1 MSKDSNIKGTKNTK
15 STLVKDTL
23 ILGLITL
30 VAGFCLALAYEVTAP
45 IIAETKAMAQA
56 ESYKSVYAEAE
67 KFVSNDE
74 LKEQVGQLFTSDAY
88 GTIVI
93 NEVFAVEDGAGNA
106 AGHVMSISTRGGYN
120 GNITLSLGYSS
131 EGILTGME
139 ILESGETPGFGAK
152 ASEPEFKGQFSN
164 QQAQSFTA
172 GKSEGEGQVE
182 VDGITGATVTTT
194 AVIKAINAAIEFSK
208 ALPAQ

>member
-1 MSKDSNIKGTKNTK
+1 MSKDNNKK

-30 VAGFCLALAYEVTAP
+30 VAGFSLALAYEITAP

-56 ESYKSVYAEAE
+56 ESYKAVYAEAE

-74 LKEQVGQLFTSDAY
+74 LKDKSGELFTSDAY

-93 NEVFAVEDGAGNA
+93 NEVFAVEDAAGNA

-152 ASEPEFKGQFSN
+152 ASEPEFKGQFSG
-164 QQAQSFTA
+164 QQAESFTA
-172 GKSEGEGQVE
+172 GKAEGDGQVE
-182 VDGITGATVTTT
+182 VDGITGATITTT
-194 AVIKAINAAIEFSK
+194 AVIKAINSAIEFSK
-208 ALPAQ
+208 SLPAQ